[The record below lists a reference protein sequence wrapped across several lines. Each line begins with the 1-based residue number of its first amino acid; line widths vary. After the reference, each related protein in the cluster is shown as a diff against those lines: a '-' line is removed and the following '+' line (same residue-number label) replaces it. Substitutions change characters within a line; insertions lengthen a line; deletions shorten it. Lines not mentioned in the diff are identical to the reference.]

1 MENKKFAKLF
11 DMPDGGQVL
20 IHKVYDEENDKAIL
34 STQSMIKDF
43 IVEMHLGFKSIEDR
57 DKAFESRTQEKAEDI
72 YQKFKEQV

>member
-20 IHKVYDEENDKAIL
+20 IQAIYDEEGDKDIL
-34 STQSMIKDF
+34 SVSTMLDSCHL
-43 IVEMHLGFKSIEDR
+43 EMKLSFENVEDR

-72 YQKFKEQV
+72 YQKFKEQI